1 MSERHEMLGQR
12 AELKPACQRLTV
24 ECEALRD
31 SLRKLLPL
39 HEDVS
44 VLNADKIVTTAIA
57 LQTSLGEL
65 AGVQRKIYILSQN
78 LGGE

>member
-12 AELKPACQRLTV
+12 AELTGERLRLCT

-31 SLRKLLPL
+31 ALRKHLPL
-39 HEDVS
+39 HEEVHS
-44 VLNADKIVTTAIA
+44 LNADKIATTAIA

-65 AGVQRKIYILSQN
+65 QGVQRKIDILSRN
-78 LGGE
+78 LGD

>member
-12 AELKPACQRLTV
+12 AELTGERLRLVV

-31 SLRKLLPL
+31 TLRQQLPQ
-39 HEDVS
+39 HEEVHT
-44 VLNADKIVTTAIA
+44 LNAAKIATTAVA

-65 AGVQRKIYILSQN
+65 SGVQRKIDILSRN
-78 LGGE
+78 LGE

>member
-12 AELKPACQRLTV
+12 AELKPTRQRLIV

-31 SLRKLLPL
+31 ALRKLLPV
-39 HEDVS
+39 HEKVNTLD
-44 VLNADKIVTTAIA
+44 ADKIVTTAIA

-65 AGVQRKIYILSQN
+65 AGVQRMIDALTQA